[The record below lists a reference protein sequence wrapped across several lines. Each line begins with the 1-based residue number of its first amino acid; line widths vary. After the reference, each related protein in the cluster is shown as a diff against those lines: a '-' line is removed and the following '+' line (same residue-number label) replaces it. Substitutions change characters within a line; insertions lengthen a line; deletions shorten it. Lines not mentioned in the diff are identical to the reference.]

1 MAKLVVLGISD
12 EPGYW
17 LVDFENG
24 TVSALPEGTK
34 EPFDFSKTARDKG
47 AKLVAGV
54 DLAVALDSGDEAI
67 AGKSEAS
74 FGRLNAYS
82 GRFSN

>member
-1 MAKLVVLGISD
+1 MAKMAVLGISN

-34 EPFDFSKTARDKG
+34 EPFDFSKTAREKG

-54 DLAVALDSGDEAI
+54 DLAVALDSGDEAMI
-67 AGKSEAS
+67 GKGETFS
-74 FGRLNAYS
+74 GRLNAYS
-82 GRFSN
+82 GRFSS

>member
-1 MAKLVVLGISD
+1 MAKMAILGMSD

-24 TVSALPEGTK
+24 TVSPLPEGTQ
-34 EPFDFSKTARDKG
+34 EPFDFSKAARDKG

-54 DLAVALDSGDEAI
+54 DLAVALDNGDEAMTSQ
-67 AGKSEAS
+67 GDTFS
-74 FGRLNAYS
+74 GRLNAYS
-82 GRFSN
+82 GRFSS